1 MHRTA
6 AGVIVAVMSKDRIRI
21 VIAGCA
27 GGRGSWFTSQAA
39 SHPDFSIVG
48 LVDRLPDAAAVV
60 AAELGLKRA
69 AIHRSTEEALGAT
82 ACDAVL
88 VATPDAEHAA
98 AAIPALEA
106 GKHVYVEKPLATTME
121 DCLRMAAVDDRA
133 GGKTMVG
140 FNLRFAPFYRRMRD
154 LSRDGHVGRMLTI
167 QADEFYYGGRTYF
180 RRWNRLRSVGGGL
193 WVTKACHDFDIL
205 SWIAGEPPTRVSA
218 QASLTHYVAR
228 PDAATRCS
236 RCPIERKCPDS
247 ALPHLEKQPEF
258 WGKIHDI
265 REASGHW
272 PPRDLCLYNSD
283 KDTFDHGIA
292 QVTFGEDIA
301 SVYTLNVVAAFTD
314 RSLTVAGTDGTIRG
328 SLASPD
334 IQYWRRHC
342 EGERP
347 EIIPVIESGKAAAA
361 GHGGGDA
368 RLLHEFAAFVRGE
381 PSVAVSPPEASVAVA
396 MGLAATASSD
406 SGSVV
411 AMADLKG
418 WTELEALL

>member
-1 MHRTA
+1 MA
-6 AGVIVAVMSKDRIRI
+6 KDRIRI

-27 GGRGSWFTSQAA
+27 GGRGSWFTSQVAG
-39 SHPDFSIVG
+39 HPDFSLVG
-48 LVDRLPDAAAVV
+48 LVDRLPEAAGVL
-60 AAELGLKRA
+60 AAELGLKRPQ
-69 AIHRSTEEALGAT
+69 IHRSIEEALGAI

-88 VATPDAEHAA
+88 VATPDGEHAST
-98 AAIPALEA
+98 AIPALVA

-121 DCLRMAAVDDRA
+121 DCLRMAAVDEEA

-140 FNLRFAPFYRRMRD
+140 FNLRFAPFYRRMRE
-154 LSRDGHVGRMLTI
+154 LSRDGHVGQILTI

-193 WVTKACHDFDIL
+193 WITKACHDFDIL
-205 SWIAGEPPTRVSA
+205 SWIAGELPTRVAA
-218 QASLTHYVAR
+218 QAALTHYVPR
-228 PDAATRCS
+228 SDAAMRCS

-247 ALPHLEKQPEF
+247 ALPALEKQPEF

-292 QVTFGEDIA
+292 QVTFGEEIA

-314 RSLTVAGTDGTIRG
+314 RSLTVAGTQGTIRG
-328 SLASPD
+328 SLASPS
-334 IQYWRRHC
+334 IQFWKRHR
-342 EGERP
+342 EGEAP
-347 EIIPVIESGKAAAA
+347 ESIPAIESPSAATG

-368 RLLHEFAAFVRGE
+368 RLLSEFAAFVRGE
-381 PSVAVSPPEASVAVA
+381 PSVAVSPLEASVAVA
-396 MGLAATASSD
+396 IGLAATASSD
-406 SGSVV
+406 SGSAM
-411 AMADLKG
+411 AMADLAG
-418 WTELEALL
+418 WRELVAQL